1 MRRSGGLRF
10 VVCIVLCCVVSRVSE
25 RDREYLKKKRK
36 HDTKKQRFPPSTS
49 TTVSTM
55 ATDEVEPAE
64 VAAEVD
70 TENPEPEP
78 TPEETKPEKPS
89 ASDSDGPT
97 MSPIAILI
105 RLLQLS
111 VAVISFAVMASVN
124 GFNDFRGA
132 PSFNYLLATGVL
144 VTAWTLV
151 MICCEFAK
159 TSALAKVEIF
169 VDYVLSLLAF
179 GAFCAAGAIQSKIN
193 GTIESTD
200 TPKIVAC
207 IFFMMFTWMAMSIL
221 PVMAAFKSWT
231 ETYATPGMGTAMSQ
245 ALKG

>member
-1 MRRSGGLRF
+1 
-10 VVCIVLCCVVSRVSE
+10 
-25 RDREYLKKKRK
+25 
-36 HDTKKQRFPPSTS
+36 
-49 TTVSTM
+49 M

-78 TPEETKPEKPS
+78 EKEETKPEKKES
-89 ASDSDGPT
+89 ATDSDGAT
-97 MSPIAILI
+97 MSPIGILI
-105 RLLQLS
+105 RLLQMTC
-111 VAVISFAVMASVN
+111 AVISFAVMASVD

-151 MICCEFAK
+151 MIICEFAK
-159 TSALAKVEIF
+159 TSALAKIEIF
-169 VDYVLSLLAF
+169 VDYILSLLAF

-231 ETYATPGMGTAMSQ
+231 DTYATPGMGTAMSQ

>member
-1 MRRSGGLRF
+1 
-10 VVCIVLCCVVSRVSE
+10 
-25 RDREYLKKKRK
+25 
-36 HDTKKQRFPPSTS
+36 
-49 TTVSTM
+49 M

-78 TPEETKPEKPS
+78 EKEETKPEKKES
-89 ASDSDGPT
+89 ATDSDGAT
-97 MSPIAILI
+97 ISPIGILI
-105 RLLQLS
+105 RLLQMTC
-111 VAVISFAVMASVN
+111 AVISFAVMASVD

-151 MICCEFAK
+151 MIICEFAK
-159 TSALAKVEIF
+159 TSALAKIEIF
-169 VDYVLSLLAF
+169 VDYILSLLAF

-231 ETYATPGMGTAMSQ
+231 DTYATPGMGTAMSQ

>member
-1 MRRSGGLRF
+1 
-10 VVCIVLCCVVSRVSE
+10 
-25 RDREYLKKKRK
+25 
-36 HDTKKQRFPPSTS
+36 
-49 TTVSTM
+49 M

-78 TPEETKPEKPS
+78 EKEETKPEKKES
-89 ASDSDGPT
+89 ATDSDGAT
-97 MSPIAILI
+97 MSPIGILI
-105 RLLQLS
+105 RLLQMTC
-111 VAVISFAVMASVN
+111 AVISFAVMASVD

-151 MICCEFAK
+151 MIICEFAK
-159 TSALAKVEIF
+159 TSALAKIEIF
-169 VDYVLSLLAF
+169 VDYILSLLAF

-207 IFFMMFTWMAMSIL
+207 IFFMMFTWMTMSIL

-231 ETYATPGMGTAMSQ
+231 DTYATPGMGTAMSQ